1 VPECLDLPIQLP
13 ELNVVI
19 INELLGEF
27 DSFEIIGASQ
37 IDATLDMAIWP
48 HDVGAII
55 LHCYSPYIEGR
66 RPSELNQ

>member
-19 INELLGEF
+19 INELLGDL
-27 DSFEIIGASQ
+27 DSFDIILASQ
-37 IDATLDMAIWP
+37 IDTIVDMAVWP

-55 LHCYSPYIEGR
+55 LHCYSPYIAGR
-66 RPSELNQ
+66 RPSELN